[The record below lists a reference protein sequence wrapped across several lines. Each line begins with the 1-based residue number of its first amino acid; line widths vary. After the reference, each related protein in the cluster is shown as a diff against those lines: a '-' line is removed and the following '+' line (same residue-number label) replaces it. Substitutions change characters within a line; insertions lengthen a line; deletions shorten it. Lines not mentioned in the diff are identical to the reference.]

1 MSKETFSEAVR
12 FFLDTTA
19 RVPVDAWTNEALGI
33 WNVRDLVG
41 HTSRAILLV
50 EEYATE
56 GTTRSGFGTPDEI
69 AERGRQ
75 AGRALGGDPVSA
87 LLTLADRV
95 LALVEGLPDDHPMHT
110 PGGVRPLSRYLPT
123 RVAEL
128 TIHTIDLARALGV
141 DAKPP
146 RECVRATLYALA
158 DYAVRPG
165 HGRRGGIRADGTRP
179 APSGVQR
186 RTLAFDA
193 RMEPAP

>member
-12 FFLDTTA
+12 FFLDVA
-19 RVPVDAWTNEALGI
+19 SHVPANAWTNEALGV

-56 GTTRSGFGTPDEI
+56 GTTRRGFGTPDEI

-75 AGRALGGDPVSA
+75 AGRALGDDPASA
-87 LLTLADRV
+87 LRTLADRV

-128 TIHTIDLARALGV
+128 TIHTIDLAGALGIE
-141 DAKPP
+141 AEPP
-146 RECVRATLYALA
+146 RECVRATLHALA
-158 DYAVRPG
+158 DYAVRQGTSMDVAFALTGRKPLPPG
-165 HGRRGGIRADGTRP
+165 FSVVP
-179 APSGVQR
+179 
-186 RTLAFDA
+186 
-193 RMEPAP
+193 

>member
-1 MSKETFSEAVR
+1 MSKETFSEAVA
-12 FFLDTTA
+12 FFLDVA
-19 RVPVDAWTNEALGI
+19 SHVPANAWTNEALGV

-75 AGRALGGDPVSA
+75 AGRALGDDPASA
-87 LLTLADRV
+87 LRTLADRV

-141 DAKPP
+141 EAEPP
-146 RECVRATLYALA
+146 RECVRATLYVLA
-158 DYAVRPG
+158 DYAMRQETGMNVAFALTGRAPLPPG
-165 HGRRGGIRADGTRP
+165 FSVVP
-179 APSGVQR
+179 
-186 RTLAFDA
+186 
-193 RMEPAP
+193 

>member
-1 MSKETFSEAVR
+1 MSKEAFSEAVR
-12 FFLDTTA
+12 FFLDTTS
-19 RVPVDAWTNEALGI
+19 RVPADAWTNEALGV

-75 AGRALGGDPVSA
+75 AGRALGDDPVNA
-87 LLTLADRV
+87 LRTLADRV
-95 LALVEGLPDDHPMHT
+95 LGLVEGMPDDHRMHT

-128 TIHTIDLARALGV
+128 TIHTIDLAGALGIAA
-141 DAKPP
+141 DPP
-146 RECVRATLYALA
+146 RECVRATLYVLA
-158 DYAVRPG
+158 DYAVRQGTGMDVALALTGREPLPPG
-165 HGRRGGIRADGTRP
+165 FSVVP
-179 APSGVQR
+179 
-186 RTLAFDA
+186 
-193 RMEPAP
+193 